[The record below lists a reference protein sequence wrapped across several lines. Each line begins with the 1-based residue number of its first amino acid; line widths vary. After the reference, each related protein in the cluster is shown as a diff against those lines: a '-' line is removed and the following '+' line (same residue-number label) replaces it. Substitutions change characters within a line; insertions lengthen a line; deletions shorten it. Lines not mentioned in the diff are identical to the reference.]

1 MKRKYIQPTMLVVCL
16 QHQTHL
22 MQASVRSLSSN
33 GNLNYVGSDEDY
45 SGEIRVKE
53 QGNWDDSW

>member
-1 MKRKYIQPTMLVVCL
+1 MLVVCL

-53 QGNWDDSW
+53 QGNWDDEW